1 MRLEVPTPYVTCE
14 SCGQPA
20 MPGQKFC
27 RRCGARLPV
36 IPGAAAPPPRP
47 EYGDRHPAAP
57 AAAVATRPHQPGAF
71 KRMLKVIIPV
81 AALIAAYYTNDFI
94 NKTFGAQLVD
104 MFGDVSRQVVPVL
117 VFMVIGGIA
126 YKLTR

>member
-1 MRLEVPTPYVTCE
+1 
-14 SCGQPA
+14 
-20 MPGQKFC
+20 
-27 RRCGARLPV
+27 
-36 IPGAAAPPPRP
+36 
-47 EYGDRHPAAP
+47 
-57 AAAVATRPHQPGAF
+57 
-71 KRMLKVIIPV
+71 MLKVIIPV